1 MKPWLGIGLGVLGGL
16 LGAGLLLL
24 IASPPRGETIKLK
37 PAPTP
42 QPLVVHVEGA
52 VLGPGVYALDPG
64 SRIGDA
70 VEAAGGLLPDADA
83 PALNLAARLS
93 DGDQLRVPVKPPIHS
108 DAVAG
113 DLPGA
118 TSPGANPG
126 TGSSTQIDINTATQ
140 AELETL
146 PGIGPATAGK
156 IVAFRQE
163 NGPFAAPVDIQR
175 VSGIGPSTYEDLKD
189 LITTGG
195 SPLSAGP

>member
-1 MKPWLGIGLGVLGGL
+1 MKSWWGIIAGVLGGL
-16 LGAGLLLL
+16 FGAGLLWL
-24 IASPPRGETIKLK
+24 IASPPRGEAIELK

-42 QPLVVHVEGA
+42 LPLVVHVEGA
-52 VLGPGVYALDPG
+52 VVAPGVYALDPG
-64 SRIGDA
+64 SRVSDA

-93 DGDQLRVPVKPPIHS
+93 DGDQLRVPVMPPILS
-108 DAVAG
+108 ASVAG
-113 DLPGA
+113 ELSGA
-118 TSPGANPG
+118 AAPG
-126 TGSSTQIDINTATQ
+126 THPDTGGSTQLDINTATQ

-163 NGPFAAPVDIQR
+163 NGPFAAPVDLQR
-175 VSGIGPSTYEDLKD
+175 VSGIGPSTYEKLKD

-195 SPLSAGP
+195 SPLTAGP